1 MLTPPQKLD
10 LGLGAGLESG
20 PFVVDEEVGV
30 DPWARFPKLNFTK
43 FINEQDKEVQ
53 RKAAARQ
60 TLIEEQVE
68 HVHACAW
75 QRRACL

>member
-1 MLTPPQKLD
+1 M
-10 LGLGAGLESG
+10 
-20 PFVVDEEVGV
+20 

-43 FINEQDKEVQ
+43 FIDEQNKEVQ

-68 HVHACAW
+68 HLHACAW
-75 QRRACL
+75 QRCAYL

>member
-1 MLTPPQKLD
+1 
-10 LGLGAGLESG
+10 
-20 PFVVDEEVGV
+20 V

-43 FINEQDKEVQ
+43 FIDEQNKEVQ

-68 HVHACAW
+68 HLHACAW
-75 QRRACL
+75 QRCAYL